1 MTESKILESENPK
14 KLDINKIREDF
25 PILKRLVHGKPLVYL
40 DNAATS
46 QKPDCVIN
54 AIANYYRTCNAN
66 THRGVHLLSEE
77 ATEQYE
83 KAHRTVAKF
92 INAVSYK
99 EIIFVRNATEAI
111 NLVAYSWGRANISK
125 GDVIVLSEMEH
136 HSNLVPW
143 QSLAKEKGAELRFIE
158 VDEDGCLRMD
168 LLDSVLTDN
177 VKIVSVT
184 QMSNVLG
191 TINPVELIIEKA
203 HSVGAL
209 VMIDGAQSVA
219 HMEVDVQSLDCDFL
233 AFSGHKMVG
242 PTGIGVLYAK
252 RAILEEMVPFLG
264 GGDMILEVKLRE
276 STWNELPWKFEAGT
290 PSIAQGIALGTAI
303 DYLTGIGMAA
313 IHKHEQELITY
324 AMEKLNSIDGI
335 NILGPP
341 PEKRGGLA
349 SFCLDDIHPHD
360 IAAIL
365 DREGVAIRAG
375 HHCAQPLHEKYG
387 IGASA
392 RASFYLYNKK
402 EEVDVLIEAINKAK
416 NIFQI

>member
-1 MTESKILESENPK
+1 MDE
-14 KLDINKIREDF
+14 LDINKIREDF

-40 DNAATS
+40 DNSATS
-46 QKPDCVIN
+46 QKPDCVID

-77 ATEQYE
+77 ATDQYE
-83 KAHRTVAKF
+83 KAHRTVARF
-92 INAVSYK
+92 INATSYK
-99 EIIFVRNATEAI
+99 EIVFVRNATEAI

-125 GDVIVLSEMEH
+125 GDVILLSEMEH

-143 QSLAKEKGAELRFIE
+143 QNLAKEKDAELRFIE
-158 VDEDGCLRMD
+158 VDEEGCLKMD
-168 LLDSVLTDN
+168 LMDTVLTDK

-191 TINPVELIIEKA
+191 TINQVELIIEKA

-209 VMIDGAQSVA
+209 VMVDGAQSVA

-252 RAILEEMVPFLG
+252 RAILEQMPPFLG
-264 GGDMILEVKLRE
+264 GGDMISEVKLRE

-290 PSIAQGIALGTAI
+290 PSIAQGIVLGVAI
-303 DYLTGIGMAA
+303 DYISNIGMAA
-313 IHKHEQELITY
+313 IHKHEQELIAY
-324 AMEKLNSIDGI
+324 AMERLNSVDGI
-335 NILGPP
+335 KILGPI
-341 PEKRGGLA
+341 PEKRGGLV
-349 SFCLDDIHPHD
+349 SFSLDDIHPHD
-360 IAAIL
+360 LATIL

-387 IGASA
+387 LGASA

-402 EEVDVLIEAINKAK
+402 EEVDIMVEAIVKAK
-416 NIFQI
+416 KIFQI

>member
-1 MTESKILESENPK
+1 MAE
-14 KLDINKIREDF
+14 LDINKIREDF

-46 QKPDCVIN
+46 QKPDCVID
-54 AIANYYRTCNAN
+54 AIADYYRTCNAN

-83 KAHRTVAKF
+83 KAHRTAANF
-92 INAVSYK
+92 INATSYK
-99 EIIFVRNATEAI
+99 EIVFVRNATEAI
-111 NLVAYSWGRANISK
+111 NLVAYSWGRSNISK

-143 QSLAKEKGAELRFIE
+143 QRLAEEKGAELRFIE

-168 LLDSVLTDN
+168 LLDNVLTDD

-184 QMSNVLG
+184 HMSNVLG
-191 TINPVELIIEKA
+191 TINPVELIIERA

-219 HMEVDVQSLDCDFL
+219 HMEVDVKSLDCDFL

-252 RAILEEMVPFLG
+252 RAILEQMVPFLG

-303 DYLTGIGMAA
+303 DYLADIGMAA
-313 IHKHEQELITY
+313 IHKHEQGLITY

-335 NILGPP
+335 NILGPL
-341 PEKRGGLA
+341 PEKRGGLV
-349 SFCLDDIHPHD
+349 SFRLDDIHPHD
-360 IAAIL
+360 IAAVL

-392 RASFYLYNKK
+392 RASFYFYNKK
-402 EEVDVLIEAINKAK
+402 EEVDILIDAINKAK
-416 NIFQI
+416 SIFQI